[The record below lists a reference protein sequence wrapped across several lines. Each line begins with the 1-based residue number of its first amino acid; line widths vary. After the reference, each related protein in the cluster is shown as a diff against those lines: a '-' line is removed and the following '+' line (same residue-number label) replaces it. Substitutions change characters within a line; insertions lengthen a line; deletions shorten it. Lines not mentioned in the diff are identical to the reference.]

1 MVEKFSLPSSH
12 TIYTENDLFVYQK
25 YKNGTYSI
33 SNKAVDEVLILER
46 LKLFC
51 QEILLH
57 VSTWSFRGCL

>member
-12 TIYTENDLFVYQK
+12 TIYTENGLFVYQK

-51 QEILLH
+51 
-57 VSTWSFRGCL
+57 